1 MSTCQSQIFIF
12 LGSISRSKSGNVNMS
27 TTPSNVD
34 WWSFKTDIRD
44 FSWTLSIVL
53 FSVLDVNVQIR
64 DQYEN

>member
-1 MSTCQSQIFIF
+1 
-12 LGSISRSKSGNVNMS
+12 MS

-64 DQYEN
+64 DLYEN